1 VRWGRQTIVNEI
13 TKEEAIAKARA
24 IALEKGWTWREPVL
38 VKRERA
44 FMIFG
49 RANWRLMSSADR
61 RGGNVNVRI
70 DCKTGAVLS
79 TGFARR

>member
-1 VRWGRQTIVNEI
+1 MKHRNEI

-24 IALEKGWTWREPVL
+24 VALENAWPWREPVL
-38 VKRERA
+38 VKTERA
-44 FMIFG
+44 FVIFG
-49 RANWRLMSSADR
+49 RPNWWLMSSADR

-70 DCKTGAVLS
+70 DCKTGAILS